1 MPILPADPV
10 PPVREDRAGHWAPW
24 WVLAFVALWP
34 LPGIAEGVLVLGALY
49 AATRMVM
56 RRAQGRPRLLGPA
69 AWALTSILFLGYWL
83 PQAFSAL
90 DAVDP
95 SAAWT
100 KAAAG
105 LRYLPFMWL
114 VAIAVAT
121 PQRRS
126 LTLNGLALIT
136 AAWTVDALVQAVAG
150 TSPWFWSLDQLKVM
164 VSGHGLCSPE
174 EAALADRL
182 SGALGPCNLKFGQV
196 LASLSPFLLLPAAA
210 RFGRSGWLLASAA
223 VGAVLLLAGSRA
235 SWITFALVVLYSGWR
250 LLGVRQLLLLSM
262 LGLAVAAG
270 LAASVPQLR
279 ERVARTA
286 QAWEGQEDGVEQ
298 ALSGRGRIW
307 AAAGC
312 MIQAHPINGVGARGF
327 RDAYPACDP
336 QAGQQGVWG
345 EGPALHAHQIVLEIL
360 AETGVL
366 GLLLWLA
373 AFAQAWRAWRFAP
386 PQARE
391 RARPAMLAL
400 LVTVFPLNTHL
411 AFHSTFW
418 GGLTVLLAALYAGSL
433 LARDEGQTAA
443 NG

>member
-1 MPILPADPV
+1 MPTLPADPA
-10 PPVREDRAGHWAPW
+10 PVVIDDRAGRWAPW
-24 WVLAFVALWP
+24 VVLAFVALWP
-34 LPGIAEGVLVLGALY
+34 LPGIAEGVLALGAIY
-49 AATRMVM
+49 AAVRMVT
-56 RRAQGRPRLLGPA
+56 RRLQGQPRLLSPA

-83 PQAFSAL
+83 PQALSAL

-100 KAAAG
+100 KTAAG

-121 PQRRS
+121 PRRRA
-126 LTLNGLALIT
+126 LTLGGLALIT

-150 TSPWFWSLDQLKVM
+150 SSPWFWSLDQLKQLA
-164 VSGHGLCSPE
+164 SQRPLCSPE

-196 LASLSPFLLLPAAA
+196 LASLSAFLLLPVAT
-210 RFGRSGWLLASAA
+210 RFGRVGWLVATLA
-223 VGAVLLLAGSRA
+223 VGVVLLLAGSRA
-235 SWITFALVVLYSGWR
+235 SWITFALVVAYSGWR
-250 LLGVRQLLLLSM
+250 LFGGRQLLLLAV
-262 LGLAVAAG
+262 LGLVVAAG
-270 LAASVPQLR
+270 LAYSVPQLR
-279 ERVARTA
+279 ERVVRTA
-286 QAWEGQEDGVEQ
+286 QAWEGNDDGVEQ

-307 AAAGC
+307 SAAGC

-336 QAGQQGVWG
+336 AAGSTGVWG
-345 EGPALHAHQIVLEIL
+345 AGPALHAHQIVLEIL
-360 AETGVL
+360 AETGVI

-373 AFAQAWRAWRFAP
+373 AAAQAWRAWRFAP
-386 PQARE
+386 PVARD

-400 LVTVFPLNTHL
+400 AVTVFPLNTHL

-418 GGLTVLLAALYAGSL
+418 GGVTVLLAALFAGSL
-433 LARDEGQTAA
+433 LARDEPGSSD
-443 NG
+443 

>member
-1 MPILPADPV
+1 MPTSQADLNPPLPD
-10 PPVREDRAGHWAPW
+10 DRAGRWAPW
-24 WVLAFVALWP
+24 WVLAYVALWP
-34 LPGIAEGVLVLGALY
+34 LPGIAESVLGLGAVY
-49 AATRMVM
+49 AALRMVM
-56 RRAQGRPRLLGPA
+56 RRIQGQPRLLSPA

-95 SAAWT
+95 SAAWSKT
-100 KAAAG
+100 AAG

-121 PQRRS
+121 PARRA
-126 LTLNGLALIT
+126 LTLGGLGIIT
-136 AAWTVDALVQAVAG
+136 AVWTLDALVQAVAG
-150 TSPWFWSLDQLKVM
+150 TSPWFWSLDQLKQL
-164 VSGHGLCSPE
+164 VSQRPLCSAE

-182 SGALGPCNLKFGQV
+182 SGVLGPCNLKFGQV
-196 LASLSPFLLLPAAA
+196 LASLSAFLLLPAGA
-210 RFGRSGWLLASAA
+210 RFGRVGWLLASLA
-223 VGAVLLLAGSRA
+223 VGSVLLLAGSRA

-250 LLGVRQLLLLSM
+250 VLGPRLLLVTA
-262 LGLAVAAG
+262 LAGAVGAAALTAG
-270 LAASVPQLR
+270 VPQLR
-279 ERVARTA
+279 ERAARTA
-286 QAWEGQEDGVEQ
+286 LAWEGADDGMDQ

-336 QAGQQGVWG
+336 ALGVQGVWG

-366 GLLLWLA
+366 GMLLWLA

-386 PQARE
+386 AHARE

-400 LVTVFPLNTHL
+400 AVTVFPLNTHL
-411 AFHSTFW
+411 AFHSAFW
-418 GGLTVLLAALYAGSL
+418 GGLTVLLAALFAGSL
-433 LARDEGQTAA
+433 LAREDTP
-443 NG
+443 

>member
-1 MPILPADPV
+1 MPTSQADLTFPV
-10 PPVREDRAGHWAPW
+10 PDDRAGRWAPW

-34 LPGIAEGVLVLGALY
+34 LPGIAEGVLGLGAIY
-49 AATRMVM
+49 AALRMVM
-56 RRAQGRPRLLGPA
+56 RRVQGQPRLLSPA

-95 SAAWT
+95 SAAWSKT
-100 KAAAG
+100 AAG

-121 PQRRS
+121 PSRRA
-126 LTLNGLALIT
+126 LTLGGLGIIT
-136 AAWTVDALVQAVAG
+136 LVWTLDALVQAVAG
-150 TSPWFWSLDQLKVM
+150 TSPWFWSLDQLKQL
-164 VSGHGLCSPE
+164 VSQRPLCSAA

-196 LASLSPFLLLPAAA
+196 LASLSAFLLLPAGV
-210 RFGRSGWLLASAA
+210 RFGRVGWLLASLA
-223 VGAVLLLAGSRA
+223 VGSALLLAGSRA

-250 LLGVRQLLLLSM
+250 VLGPRLLLLM
-262 LGLAVAAG
+262 LLAGSAGAAALTAG
-270 LAASVPQLR
+270 VPQLR

-286 QAWEGQEDGVEQ
+286 LAWQGADDGMDQ

-336 QAGQQGVWG
+336 ARGTQGVWG
-345 EGPALHAHQIVLEIL
+345 AGPALHAHQIVLEIL

-386 PQARE
+386 PHARE

-400 LVTVFPLNTHL
+400 AVTVFPLNTHL
-411 AFHSTFW
+411 AFHSAFW
-418 GGLTVLLAALYAGSL
+418 GGLTVLLAALFAGSL
-433 LARDEGQTAA
+433 LAREETR
-443 NG
+443 